1 MVGKTI
7 LIVDDEAPI
16 REMIAVA
23 LEMAGYEC
31 LEAEN
36 TQQAHAVI
44 VDRKPDLI
52 LLDWM
57 LPGTSG
63 IELARRLKRDE
74 LTVDIPIIMLTAKGE
89 EDNKIQGLE
98 VGADDYITKPFS
110 PRELVA
116 RLKAVLRRT
125 GPGDSEAPIEVG
137 GLLLDPISHRVTI
150 DGKPAEMGPTEY
162 RLLQFFM
169 THQERAYTRGQ
180 LLDQVWGGNVYVE
193 ERTVDVH
200 IRRSRKALGEV
211 YENLVQT
218 VRGTGYRFSTR
229 ADPAPGR
236 PAAGVVP
243 WTVRDGPPLDRMQSV
258 VNQDW
263 RGALI
268 RHLLLVLAA
277 SLVLGVVSGHYSW
290 AWPSAWLSTSAGPS
304 GSYCACTSGCATT
317 SQTSHRRTATA
328 SGAKSSTIST
338 TCNAATSAP
347 VAACRR

>member
-1 MVGKTI
+1 MVGRSI

-23 LEMAGYEC
+23 LEMAGYDC

-36 TQQAHAVI
+36 SQQAHAII

-63 IELARRLKRDE
+63 IELA
-74 LTVDIPIIMLTAKGE
+74 G
-89 EDNKIQGLE
+89 
-98 VGADDYITKPFS
+98 
-110 PRELVA
+110 
-116 RLKAVLRRT
+116 RLKAVLRRA
-125 GPGDSEAPIEVG
+125 GPTDGEAPIEVG

-200 IRRSRKALGEV
+200 IRRLRKALGDA

-218 VRGTGYRFSTR
+218 VRGTGYRFSTK
-229 ADPAPGR
+229 G
-236 PAAGVVP
+236 
-243 WTVRDGPPLDRMQSV
+243 
-258 VNQDW
+258 
-263 RGALI
+263 
-268 RHLLLVLAA
+268 
-277 SLVLGVVSGHYSW
+277 
-290 AWPSAWLSTSAGPS
+290 
-304 GSYCACTSGCATT
+304 
-317 SQTSHRRTATA
+317 
-328 SGAKSSTIST
+328 
-338 TCNAATSAP
+338 
-347 VAACRR
+347 